1 MSTESGIGAV
11 PKKYWIAGGA
21 GALLLLLIFARRRRA
36 APADTG
42 AADGLV
48 SALQLPG
55 GLQYAPVT
63 SGVSGGTGANQD
75 SGLPQVAPA
84 TLMLGDVTSNQAPQ
98 PLTAA
103 TIPGS
108 SPPPAPAPAPRTTAS
123 TRPAPSPFPSPSNPG
138 VAPSPPASDN
148 SSGIIKPDGTEI
160 PRDEVLNFFKSH
172 PVNTPEDLTHLY
184 SFGQSLGLSNLGISQ
199 ARYIALRDLGMDTY
213 NLGQGS
219 WGTDPNGTKW
229 DAAVKAAGPGQYAS

>member
-1 MSTESGIGAV
+1 MSAESGIGAV

-42 AADGLV
+42 AADGL
-48 SALQLPG
+48 SAAMQLPG
-55 GLQYAPVT
+55 GLQYAPIT
-63 SGVSGGTGANQD
+63 SGVSGGVGANQD

-84 TLMLGDVTSNQAPQ
+84 TLMLGDVASNQAPQ

-103 TIPGS
+103 TIPGAS
-108 SPPPAPAPAPRTTAS
+108 PAPAPAPPAS
-123 TRPAPSPFPSPSNPG
+123 ASNRPAPTPFPSPSNRDL
-138 VAPSPPASDN
+138 APSPPPSDN

-160 PRDEVLNFFKSH
+160 PRDQVLAFFKAH
-172 PVNTPEDLTHLY
+172 PVNTPDDLAHLY
-184 SFGQSLGLSNLGISQ
+184 NFGQSLGLSNLGISQ
-199 ARYIALRDLGMDTY
+199 ARYIAERDLGMDTY

-219 WGTDPNGTKW
+219 WGADPNGTKW